1 MGGITAPSCYVS
13 TPFGVKPGPDGV
25 AIDFDALYTRAI
37 QPVAEKLGLVTR
49 RADALET
56 VGAIHKGILEAVLGA
71 DFMIADISTGSANVA
86 YELGIRHT
94 VRSVGTIVISCDN
107 RTPFD
112 LQSFQVLRYRPPS
125 GHLNDTSIAELAR
138 KLEEALRSAME
149 GRIDSPVH
157 ALFPTLSVSLP
168 NTIPG
173 RGPANFLRMRLLN
186 AQRLPGAEA
195 HGEIRTVERMIY
207 EQAGRDRTLLEDLML
222 AYRDE
227 SAWADVIRV
236 VKGFPP
242 DLRDEPLVRQQYAL
256 ALNRSGD
263 RDAAERE
270 LTALIERTGGDSETY
285 GILGRI
291 YKDRWLETN
300 ERRELDRAIDAYRRG
315 YELDR
320 TDYYPGINLATL
332 LTVRGDNAA
341 RDELKDLVPSL
352 RQLLADR
359 ATAGPT
365 DYWQLA
371 TSLELAV
378 LAEDYPAAEA
388 LLEQVVARAA
398 APWMLESTAGNLQFI
413 AKVRA
418 GDAPPPLKAIIE
430 RLQAPPV
437 IGAQP

>member
-1 MGGITAPSCYVS
+1 MPY
-13 TPFGVKPGPDGV
+13 GVKPGPDGV
-25 AIDFDALYTRAI
+25 AIDFDALYTGAI
-37 QPVAEKLGLVTR
+37 QPAAENLGIVAR
-49 RADALET
+49 RADDLAT
-56 VGAIHKGILEAVLGA
+56 IGAIHKEILEAVLGA

-94 VRSVGTIVISCDN
+94 VRPVGTIVISCDD

-112 LQSFQVLRYRPPS
+112 LQSSQVLMYRSPS
-125 GHLNDTSIAELAR
+125 GRLNDMSSIAELAQ

-149 GRIDSPVH
+149 GRVDSPVH

-186 AQRLPGAEA
+186 AQRLPGPDALD
-195 HGEIRTVERMIY
+195 EIRAVEEMIY
-207 EQAGRDRTLLEDLML
+207 DQAGQDRTLLEDLML
-222 AYRDE
+222 AYRDQ

-236 VKGFPP
+236 AERFPS
-242 DLRDEPLVRQQYAL
+242 DLRREPLVVQQLAL
-256 ALNRSGD
+256 ALNRSGE

-270 LTALIERTGGDSETY
+270 LTTLIEQTNGDSETY

-315 YELDR
+315 YVLDR

-341 RDELKDLVPSL
+341 RKELKDLVPSL

-359 ATAGPT
+359 AAAGPT

-398 APWMLESTAGNLQFI
+398 GRWMLESTAGNLQFI

-418 GDAPPPLKAIIE
+418 GDAPPPLEAIIE
-430 RLQAPPV
+430 RLQAPV
-437 IGAQP
+437 IGEQP